1 MRIKAQRIQEQID
14 FAAADTICF
23 FAPYPAEL
31 TALQRQK
38 WLPLIDRIN
47 AGGAEFTTTEGLNVP
62 DLSDKTK
69 AFLKKRLEALNE
81 DDFNAFCAVSG
92 GCRSVIL
99 AFHVLDGFLS
109 AEDAFELAVLEETY
123 QNQFW
128 KTDEDAVVARENRK
142 RDVISAAEKMKGI
155 SNG

>member
-1 MRIKAQRIQEQID
+1 MSMKNQRIREQIE
-14 FAAADTICF
+14 FAAADTVCF

-31 TALQRQK
+31 TVLQRRK
-38 WLPLIDRIN
+38 WQPLVDRIN
-47 AGGAEFTTTEGLNVP
+47 ADGAEFITTEGLNVP

-69 AFLKKRLEALNE
+69 AFLKKRLEALN
-81 DDFNAFCAVSG
+81 DDCFNAFCAVSG

-128 KTDEDAVVARENRK
+128 KADEDAVVARENRK
-142 RDVISAAEKMKGI
+142 RDVVSAAEKMKGF